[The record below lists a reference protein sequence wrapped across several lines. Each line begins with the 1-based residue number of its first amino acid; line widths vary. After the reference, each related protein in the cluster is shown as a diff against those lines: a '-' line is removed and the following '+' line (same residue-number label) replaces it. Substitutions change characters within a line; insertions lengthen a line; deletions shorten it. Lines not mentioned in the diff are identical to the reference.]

1 MATTRNSPAR
11 SPKSS
16 RARTGAEA
24 PERSPDH
31 GRAEHRWPVVGAV
44 LVALTLYALLPS
56 SFLPVLRISVI
67 AICVLLLI
75 PLIAINPVRRS
86 KQTTWSRRASV
97 AGTIVLAIANH
108 IALVQ
113 LVIQLVQAKS
123 DDDGTLLLAATQVWL
138 THVIV
143 YALIF
148 WEMDRGG
155 PVIRSTAKRSDLP
168 NADIRFPQD
177 EDHDTVEEV
186 ARGSSISSNWTASFV
201 DYGYFALTNT
211 MAFSP
216 PDAMALTP
224 RAKIL
229 SGLQAF
235 GGYVILVL
243 VIARAVSLLG

>member
-1 MATTRNSPAR
+1 MATTRNNSAR
-11 SPKSS
+11 SAKDD
-16 RARTGAEA
+16 TD
-24 PERSPDH
+24 RSLNH
-31 GRAEHRWPVVGAV
+31 GRAEHRWPAVGAV

-56 SFLPVLRISVI
+56 SFLPAVRISVI

-75 PLIAINPVRRS
+75 PVVAINPVRLSR
-86 KQTTWSRRASV
+86 QTDWSRRASV
-97 AGTIVLAIANH
+97 AGTVVLAIANH
-108 IALVQ
+108 VALVQ

-123 DDDGTLLLAATQVWL
+123 DEDGTLLLAATQVWL

-155 PVIRSTAKRSDLP
+155 PVVRSTAKRADLP
-168 NADIRFPQD
+168 VADIRFPQD
-177 EDHDTVEEV
+177 ENQDTVDEV

-201 DYGYFALTNT
+201 DYAYFALTNT

-229 SGLQAF
+229 TGLQAF